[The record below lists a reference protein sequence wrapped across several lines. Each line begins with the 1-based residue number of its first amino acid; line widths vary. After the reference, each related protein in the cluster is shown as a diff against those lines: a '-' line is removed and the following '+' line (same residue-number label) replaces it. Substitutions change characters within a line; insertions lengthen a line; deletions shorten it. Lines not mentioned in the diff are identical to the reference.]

1 MGANPDTCGLARD
14 PPGQVGGQELRG
26 DQIRPQVPIS
36 AKDRGEWG
44 LRLPVYLCLLRV
56 QIALPDQGL
65 RIAAARAVGWVALSA
80 PEPWGACGCP
90 ADPPVMF
97 LAAEWSL
104 VFVTSSC
111 DLWSSFQCPLSPRS
125 SHLPRSGIERV
136 LSSPLQR
143 TAGKPQSSERPAPSR
158 ISSDLLLAGPSCPLC
173 FLRKDSKVKMKWGG
187 NKLGNQLVKAV
198 ADHPCGSPAWPE
210 N

>member
-1 MGANPDTCGLARD
+1 MDLEALCRGLEVGAVGTYIVWPGSGPARTSWRT
-14 PPGQVGGQELRG
+14 GAQG
-26 DQIRPQVPIS
+26 DQIRSGRCPS
-36 AKDRGEWG
+36 RFSDRGEWG

-56 QIALPDQGL
+56 QTALPDQGL

-80 PEPWGACGCP
+80 PGTSGAHGCP
-90 ADPPVMF
+90 ADPPLSV

-136 LSSPLQR
+136 LSSPLYRGQPASR
-143 TAGKPQSSERPAPSR
+143 RVPRGQAPSR
-158 ISSDLLLAGPSCPLC
+158 IRASDLLLAGPSCPLC
-173 FLRKDSKVKMKWGG
+173 FLRKEVKM
-187 NKLGNQLVKAV
+187 
-198 ADHPCGSPAWPE
+198 
-210 N
+210 